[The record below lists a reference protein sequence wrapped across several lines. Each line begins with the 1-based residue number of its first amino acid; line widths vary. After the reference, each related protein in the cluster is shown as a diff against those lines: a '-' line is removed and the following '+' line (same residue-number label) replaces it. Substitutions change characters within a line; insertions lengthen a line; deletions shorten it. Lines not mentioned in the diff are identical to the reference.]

1 MEAWHVILFCCML
14 AVCTLGCMAYDL
26 RAHWLPE
33 RALSKE
39 LRKER
44 LEKRL

>member
-1 MEAWHVILFCCML
+1 MEPWHVVLACCV
-14 AVCTLGCMAYDL
+14 AALGALCCMAYDL
-26 RAHWLPE
+26 RARWLPE
-33 RALSKE
+33 RALSNE